1 MWKNNNNFLT
11 NPSFLLKFSDDAFQ
25 ACLQFPNN
33 ESYERGE
40 QAPESE
46 NEDQDF
52 GKSEEIKCNKKPMEN
67 SKRKLNES
75 SRSALLEDM

>member
-1 MWKNNNNFLT
+1 MSKNNKNFLT

-25 ACLQFPNN
+25 ACLQFPDN

-46 NEDQDF
+46 NED
-52 GKSEEIKCNKKPMEN
+52 
-67 SKRKLNES
+67 
-75 SRSALLEDM
+75 

>member
-1 MWKNNNNFLT
+1 MSKNNNNFLT

-25 ACLQFPNN
+25 ACLQFPDN

-67 SKRKLNES
+67 RKRKLNES